1 MELVSTFS
9 NFWRD
14 AGSCIFLEFRL
25 RMAFSVAIAKGTATL
40 VCSRKFLAMLD
51 CLWPRTIFPLEQ
63 SPQSFFEEPSP
74 RWGNAS
80 RTQICCPVDPCCA
93 SSCIQVCAVLRLK
106 LSQHSLKVSTSSD
119 SMEARNCLCSQ
130 QRSCPV
136 SFMGFVNKRIGL
148 SSPKPPTKKLT
159 ICSIFLCC
167 SAKCRCIALLRDFAS
182 RFGNNIELHSNQ
194 FVCSDCC
201 DSIRYHHEAIGPNR
215 TFYSARLP
223 KINSTLRHAD
233 SGTLLTHFLR
243 AFTAESILLASQFHP
258 KNSLLS

>member
-1 MELVSTFS
+1 MHLNIYISCYTFLGMRKNVNGACEYILKILAGRRFLHIFRVSFE
-9 NFWRD
+9 N
-14 AGSCIFLEFRL
+14 CL
-25 RMAFSVAIAKGTATL
+25 FSVAIAKGTGTL
-40 VCSRKFLAMLD
+40 VCSRKFLAKSLLRDGEML
-51 CLWPRTIFPLEQ
+51 LAHKSAAQLILAVRAAAFK
-63 SPQSFFEEPSP
+63 SAPSY
-74 RWGNAS
+74 AS
-80 RTQICCPVDPCCA
+80 NF
-93 SSCIQVCAVLRLK
+93 
-106 LSQHSLKVSTSSD
+106 LSTSLKVSTSSD
-119 SMEARNCLCSQ
+119 SVEARNCLCSQ

-258 KNSLLS
+258 MNSILS